1 MQLVSSAPG
10 VEDVA
15 AMPLGAAMRRL
26 LSHADQQ
33 AAQLSCKAFAAALD
47 PHISVILVDMNGAS
61 QTCSSSSSSSS
72 RLLYVTGLRATV
84 SHSSQWRTLQ
94 ELASKLPSLSHLAV
108 NVMEEAAEQ
117 P

>member
-33 AAQLSCKAFAAALD
+33 AARLSCKAFAAALD
-47 PHISVILVDMNGAS
+47 PHIS
-61 QTCSSSSSSSS
+61 
-72 RLLYVTGLRATV
+72 
-84 SHSSQWRTLQ
+84 HSSQRRSLQ